1 VISACS
7 AAQDSPQHPTPPVR
21 GVEDNSAKSLPL
33 AGEQVSGHDSHG
45 SLREHCGC
53 LRFENRAFS
62 PRMKKMAFFGLVVRE
77 AEKEKNEI
85 NVWIRYD
92 YVCSIIIP
100 CPTNAHNNTP
110 DGRVWEK
117 SKF

>member
-1 VISACS
+1 
-7 AAQDSPQHPTPPVR
+7 
-21 GVEDNSAKSLPL
+21 
-33 AGEQVSGHDSHG
+33 
-45 SLREHCGC
+45 
-53 LRFENRAFS
+53 
-62 PRMKKMAFFGLVVRE
+62 MAFFGLVVRE

-100 CPTNAHNNTP
+100 YPTNAHNNTP